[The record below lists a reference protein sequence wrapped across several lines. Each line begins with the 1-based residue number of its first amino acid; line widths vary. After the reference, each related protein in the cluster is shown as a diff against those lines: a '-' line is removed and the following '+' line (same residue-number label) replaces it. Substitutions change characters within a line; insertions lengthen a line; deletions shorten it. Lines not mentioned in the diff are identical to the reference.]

1 MTEAEISNDDLQTLA
16 QEKILLGENLL
27 DNLNYYKRIEGVSKI
42 ERKILQEIKFLRK
55 VTKALNNKFGIL
67 LLIVLVSI

>member
-1 MTEAEISNDDLQTLA
+1 MHCAKLEIKMTETEISVDDLKILA

-27 DNLNYYKRIEGVSKI
+27 ENLCDYKRIEGVSKI

-55 VTKALNNKFGIL
+55 VIMIL
-67 LLIVLVSI
+67 KPRI

>member
-1 MTEAEISNDDLQTLA
+1 MTETEINNDDLQMLA

-27 DNLNYYKRIEGVSKI
+27 DNLSCYKRIEGVSKI

-55 VTKALNNKFGIL
+55 VVKTLNNRFGI
-67 LLIVLVSI
+67 V